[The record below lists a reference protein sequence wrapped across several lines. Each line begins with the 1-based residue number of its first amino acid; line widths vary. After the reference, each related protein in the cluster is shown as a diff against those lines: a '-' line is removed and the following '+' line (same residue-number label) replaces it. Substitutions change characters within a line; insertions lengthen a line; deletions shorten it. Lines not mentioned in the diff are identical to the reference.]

1 MEKPE
6 IREFEYWILKVN
18 EIKMTRPSI
27 ASKTFR
33 ASCVVMS
40 MVLLI
45 LCAAQVLAQ
54 DKKEAKEGGGD
65 LAAKTQN
72 PVGAMYSLPFKFTF
86 DYGADN
92 GEATFLSINPVIP
105 VTVGDWNLINRVLM
119 PLIDTPGLVT
129 GTPEIPNPVP
139 GDGATG
145 LGDIN
150 YSVFLSPAKPGKII
164 WGIGPSL
171 TMDTAT
177 DDQLGSG
184 KWSAG
189 PTAVILIQP
198 KPWTLGL
205 LGRQLW
211 SFAGDSDRA
220 NVNQLLL
227 EPFINYNLGNGW
239 YLITDINLTANWQS
253 DSRNRWTIPLGGG
266 AGKMFGIGSQ
276 KMNTKLEAYYNVVK
290 PNGAPDWSMSWTLQF
305 LFPR

>member
-1 MEKPE
+1 MKSLLLSKKNF
-6 IREFEYWILKVN
+6 RTFWILLW
-18 EIKMTRPSI
+18 SLF
-27 ASKTFR
+27 A
-33 ASCVVMS
+33 
-40 MVLLI
+40 I
-45 LCAAQVLAQ
+45 LYAGQVQAEENPAQE
-54 DKKEAKEGGGD
+54 KKEAAGGVGD

-72 PVGAMYSLPFKFTF
+72 PVGAMYSVPFKFTF

-92 GEATFLSINPVIP
+92 GEATFLNINPVIP
-105 VTVGDWNLINRVLM
+105 VTVGDWNLINRVIM

-171 TMDTAT
+171 TMNTAT

-189 PTAVILIQP
+189 PTAVVLIQP

-220 NVNQLLL
+220 TVNQLLL

-239 YLITDINLTANWQS
+239 Y
-253 DSRNRWTIPLGGG
+253 
-266 AGKMFGIGSQ
+266 F
-276 KMNTKLEAYYNVVK
+276 
-290 PNGAPDWSMSWTLQF
+290 
-305 LFPR
+305 